1 MRKVVA
7 QKLKS
12 LSYNLTYI
20 ICILHNNSAISSVHS
35 KQSWQHKMFLKF
47 FILAILTQISLGH
60 HKSKCR
66 QNPNTKKCQ
75 KQYGSIDCRIKSLKL
90 TRKEIDG
97 YPFLKSYGLEIRKNK
112 IEILTSIDPVY
123 ILVESEKNALKTTSV
138 EDNNIAMSTVF
149 PHIVAAATIL
159 FWIHK
164 SLNISYSFLIKFS
177 LM

>member
-1 MRKVVA
+1 M
-7 QKLKS
+7 
-12 LSYNLTYI
+12 
-20 ICILHNNSAISSVHS
+20 
-35 KQSWQHKMFLKF
+35 
-47 FILAILTQISLGH
+47 
-60 HKSKCR
+60 
-66 QNPNTKKCQ
+66 
-75 KQYGSIDCRIKSLKL
+75 

-164 SLNISYSFLIKFS
+164 SLKISYSFLIEFS

>member
-1 MRKVVA
+1 MK
-7 QKLKS
+7 KKS
-12 LSYNLTYI
+12 AATRCINHI
-20 ICILHNNSAISSVHS
+20 IPVSIY
-35 KQSWQHKMFLKF
+35 
-47 FILAILTQISLGH
+47 LG
-60 HKSKCR
+60 
-66 QNPNTKKCQ
+66 
-75 KQYGSIDCRIKSLKL
+75 IKSLKL
-90 TRKEIDG
+90 TRKEIDS

-164 SLNISYSFLIKFS
+164 SLKISYSFLIKFS